1 MSQLWIYLLL
11 VVLIALQGE
20 VTILIAAAAAST
32 GYLDPRAVF
41 VTAVFGNMISDTF
54 WFLLGYYGKID
65 SLLRRFK
72 WLGVTPERL
81 ELLKKLIQ
89 RDVTKLLIIAK
100 LTNWMVIP
108 AIIAI
113 GVARIPWRRWFWLIA
128 LSDLLIAVVMVPLG
142 YYMAS
147 SLMQVQKGIGYIA
160 VGFTIIF
167 LLGGFFYIR
176 HVLNHKDLSVYFED
190 RE

>member
-11 VVLIALQGE
+11 VILIALQGE
-20 VTILIAAAAAST
+20 VTILLAGAAAST
-32 GYLDPRAVF
+32 GYLNPWAVF
-41 VTAVFGNMISDTF
+41 VTAVLGNMISDTF

-72 WLGVTPERL
+72 WLGVTAERL
-81 ELLKKLIQ
+81 DLLKKLIH

-100 LTNWMVIP
+100 LTNWMIIP

-113 GVARIPWRRWFWLIA
+113 GAARVPWRRWFWLVA
-128 LSDLLIAVVMVPLG
+128 LSDLMIAVIMVPLG

-147 SLMQVQKGIGYIA
+147 NLMQVQKGVGYIA

-167 LLGGFFYIR
+167 LLGSFFYIR
-176 HVLNHKDLSVYFED
+176 HVLSHKDLSVYFED

>member
-32 GYLDPRAVF
+32 GYLDPWAVF
-41 VTAVFGNMISDTF
+41 VTAVLGNMISDTF

-65 SLLRRFK
+65 SLLHRFK
-72 WLGVTPERL
+72 WLGVTSERL

-89 RDVTKLLIIAK
+89 RDVAKLLIIAK

-113 GVARIPWRRWFWLIA
+113 GVARVPWRRWFWLVA

-147 SLMQVQKGIGYIA
+147 SLMQVQKGIGYVA

-167 LLGGFFYIR
+167 LLGSFFYIR